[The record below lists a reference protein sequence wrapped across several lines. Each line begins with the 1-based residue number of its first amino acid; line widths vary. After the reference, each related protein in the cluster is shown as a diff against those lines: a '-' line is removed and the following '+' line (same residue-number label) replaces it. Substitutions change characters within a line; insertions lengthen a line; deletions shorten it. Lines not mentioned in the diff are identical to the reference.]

1 MTVVNTAQAQ
11 SELAYDLQSQKQQQL
26 IVEEEINV
34 ELGLENNQCF
44 PNYFDI
50 CGALFIMSLSM
61 LIQYTECV
69 EGARDIKIIW
79 ATEVIIKI

>member
-1 MTVVNTAQAQ
+1 LTAVNTAQAQ

-34 ELGLENNQCF
+34 ELGLKNNQCF

-50 CGALFIMSLSM
+50 SGALYVMSL
-61 LIQYTECV
+61 
-69 EGARDIKIIW
+69 
-79 ATEVIIKI
+79 